1 MQPPGTWI
9 AAPEALMKAVIIV
22 RSDFCQ
28 RSFMKSADQFA
39 LPGPL
44 AITGD
49 EYAKE
54 INEVRELGSAA
65 SPCFWAPD
73 LMRRSRRDRC
83 TSLQATLLQALDRRS
98 AGSTLGGRRRRL
110 CSRWRTGLTV
120 RHGLAVNRRY
130 GRLLP
135 GGFSPP
141 AGDA

>member
-1 MQPPGTWI
+1 
-9 AAPEALMKAVIIV
+9 MKAAVIV

-28 RSFMKSADQFA
+28 CSFMKSADQFA

-44 AITGD
+44 AITGA

-73 LMRRSRRDRC
+73 LMRRSCRDRC

-98 AGSTLGGRRRRL
+98 AGSTLGGRRRCL

-120 RHGLAVNRRY
+120 RHGLAVNRRN

-141 AGDA
+141 AGGA